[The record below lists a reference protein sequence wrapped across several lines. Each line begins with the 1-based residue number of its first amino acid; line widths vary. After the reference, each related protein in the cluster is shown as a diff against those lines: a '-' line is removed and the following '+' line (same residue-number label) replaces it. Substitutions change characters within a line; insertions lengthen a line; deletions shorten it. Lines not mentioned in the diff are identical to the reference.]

1 MVART
6 DTGRSIYGRHRAGSC
21 DGLGS
26 VARASNRPLAL
37 GYRDFHRET
46 LPLRVDSFETTARTD
61 IKQLNL
67 GPLRF
72 AKRGPS
78 VLWARANAVVQM
90 ATHPLGFDGAS
101 DADRMR
107 WLHGFRRVLDGLDAP
122 LQVIIETEP
131 GSGADATITHPRPR
145 DFDDMR
151 GADLWFVE
159 QMSRSPSAHRRLT
172 LLITPKESAQRL
184 EGALREMG
192 ISFTTATP
200 LSRPTFG
207 LERPH
212 ELSFHEGWSRSW
224 YLERMPGTE
233 LAAGWPFRLSPP
245 GLKTPPS
252 WPADPL
258 PVAWIVDYLQ
268 RQLTNMRVSRMQEL
282 SAGTNDPMLAGAL
295 PNTEDIQR
303 RVASSHEKPFYVSV
317 YLTLRPS

>member
-1 MVART
+1 MHAGASSVGCRPRGQAHLRLDADASRIRCGVSARGVCALVIAMVART
-6 DTGRSIYGRHRAGSC
+6 DTGRCVYGCHRAGSC
-21 DGLGS
+21 AGMGS
-26 VARASNRPLAL
+26 VACASNRPLAL

-61 IKQLNL
+61 IKQLTL

-78 VLWARANAVVQM
+78 LLWHSGNAVVQM
-90 ATHPLGFDGAS
+90 ATQPVGFEGAS

-107 WLHGFRRVLDGLDAP
+107 WLDGFRRLLDGVDAP

-131 GSGADATITHPRPR
+131 GSGVDGTITYPRPR

-159 QMSRSPSAHRRLT
+159 QLSRSPSAHRRLVS
-172 LLITPKESAQRL
+172 LITPKDSMQRL
-184 EGALREMG
+184 DGALREMG

-224 YLERMPGTE
+224 YLARMPRPE
-233 LAAGWPFRLSPP
+233 LEAGWLLPF
-245 GLKTPPS
+245 
-252 WPADPL
+252 
-258 PVAWIVDYLQ
+258 
-268 RQLTNMRVSRMQEL
+268 
-282 SAGTNDPMLAGAL
+282 
-295 PNTEDIQR
+295 
-303 RVASSHEKPFYVSV
+303 
-317 YLTLRPS
+317 